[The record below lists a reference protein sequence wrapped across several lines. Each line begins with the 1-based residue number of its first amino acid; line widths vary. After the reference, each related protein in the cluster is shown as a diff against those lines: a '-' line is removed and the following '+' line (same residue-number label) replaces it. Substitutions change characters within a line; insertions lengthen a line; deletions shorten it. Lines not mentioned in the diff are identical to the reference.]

1 MLRKS
6 LNKPVKTMFIKKHIA
21 NSKSNSPTLASP
33 ISKLT
38 QIGKIPNLCY
48 VNKKT
53 EKHTSINKSSVSPP
67 NSNSLS
73 NSRSTY
79 QRKRI
84 KNQSENQKK
93 YIKLLK
99 NDELQKFK
107 VIDNN
112 CILDIENN
120 KKHNF
125 DCIFKEGEDLSYKKL
140 TELIF
145 NKYNESSNNII
156 VIQSSLFEEAMNL
169 ILSLTSMYSKK
180 VINSQI
186 KIDYVNQD
194 NSFTELSQSEIKS
207 NSSNSNNTIKNKD
220 LSIDLLNSQNTQLKE
235 LFIKEKDIIINLSS
249 FQRVKKRYS
258 FIIVLHSINTSSSII
273 PLSKIEQQCNI
284 TSYSFQAD
292 IFICP
297 LSMFSMIRKEKTNI
311 NDNGS
316 PSMSPKIGSPCH
328 SPLSSSNK
336 DLLISS
342 LTEEN
347 KKLKEENEAL
357 KLSLNKYKEVLSSI
371 DLMFNNKQLE
381 IILQENKELICINT
395 ELNTHYHSVIEHFD
409 KLNSKLNEIDNKVY
423 TFDDSNVDNSLSE
436 IENENKKNF
445 QEFRNQF
452 SNFFSEVSNIPQKI
466 FLGCSFSSSHYDS
479 LKCTLNGYCNFMDD
493 IIDVVIRDIN
503 EDKKKTVFAK
513 NYIEVSWIN
522 LYYEKLLFELFN
534 HSLYENKRILLNSF
548 LIEQLIQIN
557 KELVKENK
565 EIKESLIMN
574 ELDSIKEKLQHFDQS
589 IEHYITNL
597 SKEQK
602 NQTEKFGKLLLSL
615 GKNRDKTLM
624 NNSKSIVNKKN
635 NVPSSTN
642 SSTKNS
648 FYGYIKNEESPYID
662 FDEDSQLTD

>member
-21 NSKSNSPTLASP
+21 NSKSNSPTISSP
-33 ISKLT
+33 ISKVT

-48 VNKKT
+48 VNKKAD
-53 EKHTSINKSSVSPP
+53 KYTSINKSSVSPP

-84 KNQSENQKK
+84 KNKSESQKK
-93 YIKLLK
+93 YLKLLK
-99 NDELQKFK
+99 HDEIPKFK

-112 CILDIENN
+112 FIFDIENN
-120 KKHNF
+120 KKHSF
-125 DCIFKEGEDLSYKKL
+125 DYIFKEGEDLSYKKL

-145 NKYNESSNNII
+145 TKYNESSNSII
-156 VIQSSLFEEAMNL
+156 QIQSSLFEEAMKLL
-169 ILSLTSMYSKK
+169 ICITSQYSKK
-180 VINSQI
+180 VNCNQV

-194 NSFTELSQSEIKS
+194 NLFTELFQNDIKS
-207 NSSNSNNTIKNKD
+207 NSSSVNGNNIIKNKEPI
-220 LSIDLLNSQNTQLKE
+220 SDLLNTQNAQLKE
-235 LFIKEKDIIINLSS
+235 KFIEEKDIIINFSS
-249 FQRVKKRYS
+249 FQRVKKRTS
-258 FIIVLHSINTSSSII
+258 FIIVLHYINSSSTMI
-273 PLSKIEQQCNI
+273 PLSKIEQQLNI
-284 TSYSFQAD
+284 SSFCFQAD
-292 IFICP
+292 INICP
-297 LSMFSMIRKEKTNI
+297 LSMFSMIREDKQ

-328 SPLSSSNK
+328 SPLTSSNK
-336 DLLISS
+336 ELLISS

-347 KKLKEENEAL
+347 KKLKEENESL
-357 KLSLNKYKEVLSSI
+357 KLSLNKYKEALSSI
-371 DLMFNNKQLE
+371 DMILNNKQLE

-395 ELNTHYHSVIEHFD
+395 ELNNHYHSVIEHFD
-409 KLNSKLNEIDNKVY
+409 KLNSKLNGIDNKVY

-445 QEFRNQF
+445 QEFRTQF
-452 SNFFSEVSNIPQKI
+452 GNFFSEISNFPQKM

-479 LKCTLNGYCNFMDD
+479 LKCTLNSYCNFMDD
-493 IIDVVIRDIN
+493 IVDIVIRYIN
-503 EDKKKTVFAK
+503 EDKTKTDIAK

-548 LIEQLIQIN
+548 LVEKLIQIN
-557 KELVKENK
+557 KELVKTNK
-565 EIKESLIMN
+565 EIRESFIMN
-574 ELDSIKEKLQHFDQS
+574 ELDSIKEKVQHFDKS
-589 IEHYITNL
+589 IEQYITNL

-615 GKNRDKTLM
+615 SKNRDRTIM
-624 NNSKSIVNKKN
+624 HNSKSIVNKKN
-635 NVPSSTN
+635 NIPSSTN